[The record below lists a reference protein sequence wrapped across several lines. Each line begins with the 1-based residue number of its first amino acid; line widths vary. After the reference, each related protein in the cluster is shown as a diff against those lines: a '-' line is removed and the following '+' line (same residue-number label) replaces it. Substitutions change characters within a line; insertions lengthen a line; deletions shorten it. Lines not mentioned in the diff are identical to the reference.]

1 MNRAATVPSPEALLT
16 SPERYALIENIDHA
30 AIMGPINTYLKKL
43 TPITIGYGVVVLAG
57 FVAWFVAMVNG
68 MSQSGLWPAVQP
80 FLGLFI
86 GAFVLIPVHELI
98 HIIAYRLCGAR
109 QATMQFDPKTL
120 VALAVADRFV
130 ATGRQFYVIAAAP
143 SVVLCG
149 LCVLV
154 ALLVPS
160 VAFVCIGAFAAHAM
174 AALGDWALFNLAWLN
189 RDAEVYTFDDVAA
202 RRTYFFRRSHP
213 H

>member
-1 MNRAATVPSPEALLT
+1 MNRTASVPNPETLLT
-16 SPERYALIENIDHA
+16 STERYVLIEEIDHA
-30 AIMGPINTYLKKL
+30 AIMGPINTYLKRL
-43 TPITIGYGVVVLAG
+43 TTIGYRLVV
-57 FVAWFVAMVNG
+57 
-68 MSQSGLWPAVQP
+68 
-80 FLGLFI
+80 
-86 GAFVLIPVHELI
+86 
-98 HIIAYRLCGAR
+98 IAYRLCGAR

-130 ATGRQFYVIAAAP
+130 ATGCQFYFIAAAP
-143 SVVLCG
+143 SIMLCA
-149 LCVLV
+149 LCVLL

-160 VAFVCIGAFAAHAM
+160 VAPVCIGAFAVHAM

-189 RDAEVYTFDDVAA
+189 RDAEVYTLDDVAA